1 MISRLRAPCMS
12 HCNLRTRRY
21 RSNEEAVRPLD
32 RHRHNRVLV
41 PYSPLGRGFLTGAV
55 TSTAG
60 LGDTDYRHRDPRFAD
75 ENAAR
80 NTSLVDRVVA
90 VAARHNATP
99 AQVALVGASTRRR
112 RRADSGHEARAVSR
126 AERGRTQT
134 RLDGGRFGA
143 TQHDRSGYCRPA
155 LLRSDDGACRAVS
168 AVAATVREINT
179 QAREK
184 PDCKAEPRKRD
195 AGDGLVTIL

>member
-1 MISRLRAPCMS
+1 MS

-99 AQVALVGASTRRR
+99 AQVALAWVLAQGEDVAPIPGTKRVRYLEQN
-112 RRADSGHEARAVSR
+112 ADARKLALTADDLELLNTIAADTAGPRYSEAMMELV
-126 AERGRTQT
+126 ER
-134 RLDGGRFGA
+134 
-143 TQHDRSGYCRPA
+143 
-155 LLRSDDGACRAVS
+155 
-168 AVAATVREINT
+168 
-179 QAREK
+179 
-184 PDCKAEPRKRD
+184 
-195 AGDGLVTIL
+195 